1 MLSGDTIYD
10 DVLVD
15 EITGADIADYVASLQ
30 RLREPPVHVVL
41 PGHGPSFR
49 DTRMRQLIDRY
60 LNERGNRSCKAE
72 ARNRYCR

>member
-1 MLSGDTIYD
+1 LLSGDTIYD

-41 PGHGPSFR
+41 PGHGPASA
-49 DTRMRQLIDRY
+49 TH
-60 LNERGNRSCKAE
+60 ECGSSSTGT
-72 ARNRYCR
+72 